1 LASLNEQAFR
11 GATVSTELAWNLG
24 RSAFLSDVNDKS
36 EITFAMSGQYQ
47 RLEENKDQSGKRPDL
62 ALGNFK
68 LEIPIAAGVSFPL
81 SFTVA
86 NASEL
91 VKETYV
97 KGNFGITFDL
107 SKLAPL
113 LSAKK

>member
-1 LASLNEQAFR
+1 M
-11 GATVSTELAWNLG
+11 STELAWNLG